1 MSLVSNFP
9 TQVLNALDSILTGLS
24 GTVPAAVSPGNF
36 EARLLQLTGAIAL
49 RLGLTLPS
57 AANPGNFDE
66 RFLQLLRSISLLL
79 GGSPFASAP
88 SNPSVLVLNQLE
100 QILLG
105 FGGTVPA
112 AVIPGNFDERFLQL
126 LKAIVTASSGY
137 TVTPP
142 ASARL
147 TWTAQNSNSYT
158 YYDLGSTNTT
168 MAMLHNF
175 VINENGSVSG
185 MMANDGEMFIHARLA
200 ASATITSLALW
211 SGQFNG
217 LFHAPNSIQ
226 LYPGFVTAV
235 GSTLYSGSPIST
247 STQQIFTLP
256 AGIIGT
262 DFTIRLTSATGFIS
276 VMELEIYG
284 Y

>member
-79 GGSPFASAP
+79 GGSRFASDP
-88 SNPSVLVLNQLE
+88 SNPRVLVLNQLE

-158 YYDLGSTNTT
+158 YSDQPGSPNTT

-175 VINENGSVSG
+175 VSSGYG
-185 MMANDGEMFIHARLA
+185 MMAASGEVFVHARLA

-247 STQQIFTLP
+247 SNQQIFTLP
-256 AGIIGT
+256 AGITGT

-276 VMELEIYG
+276 VMELEIYD